1 MKSRFDSCREKPR
14 VIASTHAFDG
24 GRRIMCYSK
33 LPGLRIFYAVII
45 LVAILIVAAPAHAVL
60 QTFSGPWNP
69 TATNSGFSLRATSPG
84 SSATM
89 EVSQD
94 QSTFTAQLTLANCY
108 QGCGA
113 FYLDNTTGNLPYG
126 NIKFMWS
133 VEMNDRT

>member
-113 FYLDNTTGNLPYG
+113 FYLDNTTGNLP
-126 NIKFMWS
+126 
-133 VEMNDRT
+133 